1 MNQQSLFDIQLADAL
16 KENGIN
22 QVEQNANQQWLDEA
36 FNVVCILSGQHQ
48 EGMRNEFIVFTSDD
62 VWERMNKL
70 YPDLET
76 HNHSAMGAVMR
87 RAARNKIC
95 VPTGQYVKS
104 KRPSAQGRELK
115 CWVGI

>member
-1 MNQQSLFDIQLADAL
+1 MTTTQQSLFDIQLADTL

-36 FNVVCILSGQHQ
+36 FKIVEMLSV
-48 EGMRNEFIVFTSDD
+48 EPFAFTSDD
-62 VWERMNKL
+62 VWELLNEL
-70 YPDLET
+70 HPDLDT
-76 HNHSAMGAVMR
+76 HNHSAMGAVFR
-87 RAARNKIC
+87 KASKQNLC

-115 CWVGI
+115 VWVGI